1 MKWNLFLFSIKIYLA
16 KYAFPKFEMSG
27 IKKNNFT
34 SLQSWAFCL
43 PKMVRGMGQVNPKI
57 PRRDVTLVPNIC
69 LHNQSFLSGRS
80 VYVRKMLS
88 DSERSDLSERSS
100 NTEEGETEEE
110 EGEDDEIIYSTA
122 QR

>member
-1 MKWNLFLFSIKIYLA
+1 
-16 KYAFPKFEMSG
+16 
-27 IKKNNFT
+27 
-34 SLQSWAFCL
+34 
-43 PKMVRGMGQVNPKI
+43 
-57 PRRDVTLVPNIC
+57 
-69 LHNQSFLSGRS
+69 
-80 VYVRKMLS
+80 MLS